1 MQYIRYENCG
11 SPEGVRQ
18 EIARLA
24 EENYLSQQQ
33 AAMVDCEQIAA
44 FFRQD
49 IGRRLCSGAKC
60 LREFKFSLLDDGRNY
75 LPELSGEQVL
85 LQGVVDCAIVDED
98 GIIILDFKTDRVT
111 SRTAADAAERY
122 RIQIETYADALSRIY
137 ELPVKAKYLYFFN
150 INTLWEV

>member
-33 AAMVDCEQIAA
+33 AAMVDCEQVAA

-60 LREFKFSLLDDGRNY
+60 LREFKFSLLVDAEEY
-75 LPELSGEQVL
+75 FPEAVGEEVL
-85 LQGVVDCAIVDED
+85 LQGVVDLWFED
-98 GIIILDFKTDRVT
+98 SDGVTVVDFKSDQLLPG
-111 SRTAADAAERY
+111 AEAERAEFY
-122 RIQIETYADALSRIY
+122 RPQLEAYSKALQTILGVEKIKTVLWFFKTATAV
-137 ELPVKAKYLYFFN
+137 EL
-150 INTLWEV
+150 